1 MSGHYF
7 QAQCAR
13 ATVFVAGLRDPRG
26 MKTPARLSWTVL
38 PVADALDRLR
48 QAHIDVPLA
57 SEWLGEWIA
66 LLHPADRPDAI
77 LVWREVGEP
86 LIRDMLQADHG
97 PTNAAHLGDVLRA
110 AAGDWWR
117 TAQAWTTFSRW
128 DPNDSPDWSRWLA
141 PCPAPDD
148 DRLAA
153 VLAPTGGW
161 LLWDFQWMAALLGS
175 GIDWE
180 TAHQLR
186 LEWNLR
192 RPGIEK
198 RIANVRING
207 VLLEHV
213 LMRRTLGPMHLTSRV
228 DGWSV
233 QRLAVW
239 ASEAVKS
246 EATTHR
252 VSDERIG
259 CTLTAEEAKR
269 VKEWAGPLSKAMQD
283 EAVEFPG
290 IEFVFGVGPFGEM
303 LDARIGGLVLSLR

>member
-1 MSGHYF
+1 
-7 QAQCAR
+7 
-13 ATVFVAGLRDPRG
+13 
-26 MKTPARLSWTVL
+26 
-38 PVADALDRLR
+38 
-48 QAHIDVPLA
+48 
-57 SEWLGEWIA
+57 
-66 LLHPADRPDAI
+66 
-77 LVWREVGEP
+77 
-86 LIRDMLQADHG
+86 
-97 PTNAAHLGDVLRA
+97 
-110 AAGDWWR
+110 
-117 TAQAWTTFSRW
+117 
-128 DPNDSPDWSRWLA
+128 
-141 PCPAPDD
+141 
-148 DRLAA
+148 
-153 VLAPTGGW
+153 